1 MQLVFIGA
9 NVCRYNHFKSKQDMV
24 SSLSIGTVFIMV
36 KNYTLQIVYPLRINR
51 SNSKFY
57 KNPFNQNIF
66 KPINEHITEN

>member
-1 MQLVFIGA
+1 
-9 NVCRYNHFKSKQDMV
+9 MV

-36 KNYTLQIVYPLRINR
+36 KNYTLQIVYPLRINQ

-66 KPINEHITEN
+66 KPINEHITENKLSLEYTSTYTEL